1 LTLPCAI
8 SKKLSNRL
16 HPQKIQRELK
26 TLAFIFEL
34 NLLTSLWQSEKMFS
48 KESNGV
54 QILRIFLFK
63 LFQIFFIQIS
73 KNLNCIKIKFIL
85 ASVAKENP
93 IVLLA
98 DFFLEYI
105 NFIITYADHLP
116 ILVSFVS
123 LF

>member
-98 DFFLEYI
+98 DFFLE
-105 NFIITYADHLP
+105 
-116 ILVSFVS
+116 
-123 LF
+123 